1 VQSSVPV
8 ADVIGMGASLER
20 LKHLM
25 GFRLVIVTTLLLTA
39 ASVEAVSH
47 DLLEVNP
54 LYILIGVT
62 YAMTVLHAV
71 GLVLLPYR
79 VQVYAQVIGDLLMI
93 TGLVYLTGGIRTGFI
108 LLYPLSTLSGSV
120 LLHRGRGVSFA
131 ALATAFYAAVLTLV
145 RLEKIPPQ
153 GLSDVLFLSSQH
165 LLYSVFVTGVT
176 CVVVA
181 MTGSYLS
188 QRLSSVGQR
197 LERASE
203 QVADLQEFN
212 RLVVESL
219 QSGLVIS
226 DATGRIRSINEF
238 GARLLGLPQERVRG
252 RQLEEIFGPRF
263 LDARGLELRVS
274 VRDLARLE
282 TTYPRPDGATLDLGI
297 SLCRLATTGD
307 PGFLLVF
314 QDLTRIKG
322 LEEEVRLKEKLAA
335 VGEVAAHLAH
345 EIRNPLGS
353 ISGSAQVLMSEPGL
367 SASQERLL
375 VIIRKESRRLSDTL
389 EQLLMQARSPSPR
402 LRPLDLGPVVAE
414 AVTLLRNAPEVGPK
428 HTVEADSDGGTH
440 LCMADRDQVLQVFW
454 NLARNG
460 LEAMPGG
467 GTLRVGLR
475 STSTEVVLSIRDHG
489 RGMGSEEQQQVFEPF
504 HSGSSIGLGLGLAI
518 VYRIVK
524 AHSGDIDV
532 RSVRGEGTE
541 VEVRLPAVSAAA
553 PA

>member
-1 VQSSVPV
+1 MSSAPV
-8 ADVIGMGASLER
+8 ADEIGTGTSLER

-71 GLVLLPYR
+71 GLALLPYR

-120 LLHRGRGVSFA
+120 LLHRGRGISFA
-131 ALATAFYAAVLTLV
+131 VLATAFYASLLSLV
-145 RLEKIPPQ
+145 RLEKVPPQ
-153 GLSDVLFLSSQH
+153 GLSDVLILSSQH
-165 LLYSVFVTGVT
+165 LLYSVFVTGVI
-176 CVVVA
+176 CAVVA

-188 QRLSSVGQR
+188 QRLSTVGER
-197 LERASE
+197 LEQASE

-212 RLVVESL
+212 RLVVESM

-226 DATGRIRSINEF
+226 DATGRVRSINEF
-238 GARLLGLPQERVRG
+238 GARLLDLPQERARG
-252 RQLEEIFGPRF
+252 RQLEEVFGPGL

-282 TTYPRPDGATLDLGI
+282 TTYRRPDGTDLELGI
-297 SLCRLATTGD
+297 SLSRLATTGD

-314 QDLTRIKG
+314 QDLTRIKS

-367 SASQERLL
+367 STSQERLL
-375 VIIRKESRRLSDTL
+375 AIIRKESRRLSDTL
-389 EQLLMQARSPSPR
+389 DQLLMQARSPSPR

-414 AVTLLRNAPEVGPK
+414 AVTLLRNAPEVGPR
-428 HTVEADSDGGTH
+428 HTVKADSDGGTH

-467 GTLRVGLR
+467 GTLQVGLR
-475 STSTEVVLSIRDHG
+475 STSTEVVLSVRDQG
-489 RGMGSEEQQQVFEPF
+489 RGMGSEEQRQVFEPF

-524 AHSGDIDV
+524 AHAGDIDV

-541 VEVRLPAVSAAA
+541 VEVRLPAVSAAV